1 MAIVLGEDR
10 LDMPRQRIQHS
21 RIAYVFPDDFP
32 QRLERFKEASGLSW
46 AEIARRLG
54 VYPHTIWRWRM
65 AGIRPN
71 TEHMLALLELA
82 DELGLGHLFTA

>member
-1 MAIVLGEDR
+1 
-10 LDMPRQRIQHS
+10 MPRQHTNYIRNT
-21 RIAYVFPDDFP
+21 YVFPENFP
-32 QRLERFKEASGLSW
+32 ERLERFREESGLSW

-54 VYPHTIWRWRM
+54 IYPHTIWRWRM

-82 DELGLGHLFTA
+82 DEMGLGHLFTA